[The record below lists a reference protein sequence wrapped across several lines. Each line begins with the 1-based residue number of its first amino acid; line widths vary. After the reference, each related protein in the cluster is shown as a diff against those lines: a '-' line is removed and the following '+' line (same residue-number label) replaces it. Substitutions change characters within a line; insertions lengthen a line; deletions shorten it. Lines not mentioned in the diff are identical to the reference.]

1 MWQAQ
6 QFNCV
11 RVCVCEQIKSA
22 AAMPTTLSLS
32 LTSLLAARCSVMRYA
47 QGAPHFCLFLLRLAL
62 AMSLARTTRER
73 ERERDNNNN
82 NGCAAQ
88 QADINQDF
96 RSPEPQMF
104 LKGFTAAT
112 TTSGGRLG
120 SLSPGIA
127 DNLMHA

>member
-1 MWQAQ
+1 
-6 QFNCV
+6 
-11 RVCVCEQIKSA
+11 
-22 AAMPTTLSLS
+22 MPTALSLS
-32 LTSLLAARCSVMRYA
+32 LLLAARLCDMPKAHRIFICSCCGWHWPCRW
-47 QGAPHFCLFLLRLAL
+47 QGQ
-62 AMSLARTTRER
+62 RER
-73 ERERDNNNN
+73 EKERDNNN

-96 RSPEPQMF
+96 RRPEPQMF